1 MQIGTGEHQGMI
13 GEGQGV
19 DVEQAMAMIEKCQ
32 QLGGHFPD
40 ADALGR
46 ARRMLEGTLT
56 YEEARAEIAAKYG
69 LPLPPRV
76 YRESHP

>member
-1 MQIGTGEHQGMI
+1 MI

-46 ARRMLEGTLT
+46 AASGGRRGVE
-56 YEEARAEIAAKYG
+56 
-69 LPLPPRV
+69 RV
-76 YRESHP
+76 QRR

>member
-1 MQIGTGEHQGMI
+1 MI

-46 ARRMLEGTLT
+46 ARRMVSRTK
-56 YEEARAEIAAKYG
+56 EASGGHRPAVAGSRTRA
-69 LPLPPRV
+69 
-76 YRESHP
+76 